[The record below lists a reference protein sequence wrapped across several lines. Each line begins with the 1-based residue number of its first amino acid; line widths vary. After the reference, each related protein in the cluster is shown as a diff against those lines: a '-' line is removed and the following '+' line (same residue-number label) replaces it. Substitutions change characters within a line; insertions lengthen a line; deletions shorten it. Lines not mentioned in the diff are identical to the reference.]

1 MYHFYDGLWYDP
13 GERRTHDLPCERRT
27 RYRLSQPDTVSVS
40 CIPYDS
46 FRILKLNMF
55 VVLLLA
61 QPKFIVTPKD
71 KSVGLGRAVSLRCQV
86 RGNPPPA
93 VFWNK
98 ETSEVRKPTTRSL
111 FLIIAPFTND
121 QDHNPDRHPENVP
134 IYMGHSLFNTT
145 KLIRSLFII
154 Q

>member
-1 MYHFYDGLWYDP
+1 
-13 GERRTHDLPCERRT
+13 
-27 RYRLSQPDTVSVS
+27 
-40 CIPYDS
+40 
-46 FRILKLNMF
+46 MF

-111 FLIIAPFTND
+111 FLIIAPWG
-121 QDHNPDRHPENVP
+121 NVFYSVLVSVSWP
-134 IYMGHSLFNTT
+134 KALYHLEGDNLFRITVVVADW
-145 KLIRSLFII
+145 LG
-154 Q
+154 